1 MLRLIF
7 LLLILVNGLYFAWSQ
22 GLLSGLGWAPVQQ
35 SEPQRLGQQIRP
47 EALRVLTAQ
56 ELSQPEVVPVPV
68 PVGPVAPASAP
79 LVNAPPA
86 E

>member
-1 MLRLIF
+1 MLRVIF

-68 PVGPVAPASAP
+68 VPVVPASAP
-79 LVNAPPA
+79 PVNVTPV